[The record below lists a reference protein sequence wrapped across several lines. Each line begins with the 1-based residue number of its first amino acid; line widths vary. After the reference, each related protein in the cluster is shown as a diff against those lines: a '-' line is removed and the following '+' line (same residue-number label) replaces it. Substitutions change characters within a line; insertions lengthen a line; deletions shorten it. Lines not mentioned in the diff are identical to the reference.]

1 MSAQLPPEHI
11 CYVHCNFCNTI
22 LAVKIMLNCPFVPS
36 PLLSSLSVTSSRFI
50 LYTTSLISSS
60 SFSAMQVSVPGNSL
74 FGNVAVRCGH
84 CCNLLSV
91 NMGDLLQKLPLQDL
105 QVWILPPNSCFLNI
119 FHLLLTYECW
129 VVKQ

>member
-22 LAVKIMLNCPFVPS
+22 LAVKIMLNCPFRRLGYRLMLRCMMIAYASQLYASIAKPQV
-36 PLLSSLSVTSSRFI
+36 LLI
-50 LYTTSLISSS
+50 
-60 SFSAMQVSVPGNSL
+60 SAMQVSVPGNSL

-105 QVWILPPNSCFLNI
+105 QVWNSCFLNI